1 MNLKKDYKK
10 SEQSTHFQTA
20 RAPINEGLSYTFR
33 AFHDKM
39 KKSKLDTNNYI
50 YDLDNTMKINLEMIE
65 NILPSILSDKI
76 EEKNKLEEKL
86 KRIKQLYEKRLNF
99 KKLKNENHSKILVQN
114 QILEET
120 KRKKDESLN
129 YFEEKFDEL
138 CNGLDKKIIFIK
150 KYQKKFDEVQI
161 YIQRECQYYPRWKK
175 LFDDYEIMPFIV
187 KNENLLIQKKKL
199 LKEIKL
205 IVKEFNI
212 VTKENYYY
220 ETKTTKGINEDKATN
235 EYKDLINLYLSKN
248 KIMEQKIKCLK
259 KILNKPNSIYRI
271 KFIKEQ
277 YLNNKDQFNEDVKTL
292 INVSILNNS
301 KITENLT
308 VNNISKSSK
317 NLVWDISGIDKTGLI

>member
-1 MNLKKDYKK
+1 
-10 SEQSTHFQTA
+10 
-20 RAPINEGLSYTFR
+20 
-33 AFHDKM
+33 M
-39 KKSKLDTNNYI
+39 KKSKLDSNNYI
-50 YDLDNTMKINLEMIE
+50 YDLNNTMKINLDIIE
-65 NILPSILSDKI
+65 NILPSILSDKVN
-76 EEKNKLEEKL
+76 EKNKLKEQL
-86 KRIKQLYEKRLNF
+86 KRIKQLFEKKLNL
-99 KKLKNENHSKILVQN
+99 KKLKNENKSKILVQN

-120 KRKKDESLN
+120 RRRKEENLN

-138 CNGLDKKIIFIK
+138 CNGLDKKFIFIK
-150 KYQKKFDEVQI
+150 KYHKKFDEVQI
-161 YIQRECQYYPRWKK
+161 YIHRECQYFPRWKK
-175 LFDDYEIMPFIV
+175 LFDDYEILPFIV
-187 KNENLLIQKKKL
+187 KNENLLIKKKNL
-199 LKEIKL
+199 LREIKL

-212 VTKENYYY
+212 ITKENYYY
-220 ETKTTKGINEDKATN
+220 ETRTSQGNIEDKGVN
-235 EYKDLINLYLSKN
+235 KLKDIINLYLSKN